1 MLPGAQCI
9 QDAILSLIERRSGSQ
24 LKTGSK
30 ILILWD
36 IRHYGAGRLTTTFDN
51 GDAEVNP

>member
-9 QDAILSLIERRSGSQ
+9 QDAILSLIERKSGSQ
-24 LKTGSK
+24 RKAGGK
-30 ILILWD
+30 VLILGG

>member
-9 QDAILSLIERRSGSQ
+9 QDAIVSLIERRCGSQ
-24 LKTGSK
+24 RKTGGK
-30 ILILWD
+30 VLILGD
-36 IRHYGAGRLTTTFDN
+36 IRHYGAIRLTTTFDN

>member
-9 QDAILSLIERRSGSQ
+9 QGAILSLIERRSGSQ